1 MATKKDNYLGA
12 RLTEDTMQYLKQDF
26 PDNLSRG
33 IQVSID
39 VYRNAVM
46 LALVEIRAQ
55 KFNENELKAI
65 IQLKNLNQSIDDAT
79 LDMLA
84 KENGADPIQ
93 LRKKIGNLGR
103 IEKYI
108 MFEQLA
114 LYEMAQLKKR
124 FAVVGE

>member
-12 RLTEDTMQYLKQDF
+12 RLTLEVMQYLKQDF
-26 PDNLSRG
+26 PDNLSQG
-33 IQVSID
+33 IQKSID

-55 KFNENELKAI
+55 KFNEQELKAI

-84 KENGADPIQ
+84 KEHGADPDQ
-93 LRKKIGNLGR
+93 LRKKIGSLGR

-114 LYEMAQLKKR
+114 LYEMEQLKKR
-124 FAVVGE
+124 FDVK